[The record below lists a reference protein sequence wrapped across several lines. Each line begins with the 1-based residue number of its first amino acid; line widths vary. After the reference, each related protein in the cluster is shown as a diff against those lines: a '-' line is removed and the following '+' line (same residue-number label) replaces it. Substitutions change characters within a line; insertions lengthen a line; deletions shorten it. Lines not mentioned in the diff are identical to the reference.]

1 MAIKKSELVST
12 PLKRTGPEQ
21 DAALGHYEAALRM
34 MHDKKYD
41 RAKAAFEKL
50 LLTAPQH
57 IADRV
62 RVHLSACT
70 AKLSNGER
78 SPKTPEEQYDY
89 AVVLMNEG
97 RNDEARAQLEK
108 AARSSPDSDFTHYG
122 LAMLSCMAD
131 RPEEALRHLRRAI
144 ELNPRNRIQARN
156 DGDFQNMADDP
167 RFTELLYPETLG
179 NTASPE
185 WRS

>member
-1 MAIKKSELVST
+1 MATKKSVPIKQNTKSIA
-12 PLKRTGPEQ
+12 PEQ
-21 DAALGHYEAALRM
+21 SAALGHYESALRM

-50 LLTAPQH
+50 LESAPQH

-62 RVHLSACT
+62 RVHLNACS
-70 AKLSNGER
+70 AKLSDDKKL
-78 SPKTPEEQYDY
+78 PKTAEEQYDY
-89 AVVLMNEG
+89 AVILMNEG
-97 RNDEARAQLEK
+97 RNDEAGAQLEK
-108 AARSSPDSDFTHYG
+108 VVKASPTSDFAHYG
-122 LAMLSCMAD
+122 LAILNCMAN
-131 RPEEALRHLRRAI
+131 RAEEALRHLQRAI

-179 NTASPE
+179 DTASPQ